1 MKWAFTLL
9 AIISMYGCSR
19 VEVYEYSTYTT
30 TITRQG
36 RVKAT
41 GVAWDGKAGA
51 LVETENGELYALDK
65 KSEWGEKYYG
75 KRVQVKGYLKVRK
88 TVLKDTTV
96 IMQYAPEIHYIT
108 FPRIRLL
115 KG

>member
-1 MKWAFTLL
+1 MSA
-9 AIISMYGCSR
+9 CNR
-19 VEVYEYSTYTT
+19 VNVYEYDTYTT
-30 TITRQG
+30 TITKEG

-51 LVETENGELYALDK
+51 LVETENGEIYTLDK

-75 KRVQVKGYLKVRK
+75 KRVQVKGRLKVRK

-96 IMQYAPEIHYIT
+96 IMQYAPEIDYII
-108 FPRIRLL
+108 FPRIKLL
-115 KG
+115 KD